1 VKLRNPLIA
10 VPRRAWG
17 AAVVGCIALCAA
29 LALAGTSALASARST
44 KAPTK
49 SPTPVSL
56 TAGTADQSA
65 VGSPATQP
73 RLSAHASILIEEST
87 GQVLYASNAGA
98 ELPIASTTKLM
109 TALLTLEHVPRLSTM
124 FTAPEYYA
132 APGDS
137 QIGLVPG
144 ERMSVH
150 DLLLAL
156 LIPSAD
162 DAAQDL
168 AYNIGGHSVARFVG
182 MMNAQAR
189 ELGLTQTHY
198 STPSGLD
205 TPGNYSSATDLVKLS
220 VYLLEHYPWFKS
232 AVKLQHAVLKTG
244 SHPRYVV
251 STDTLL
257 SEVPWINGVKTGH
270 TADAGYVLVGSGT
283 RDGMTLVSA
292 VLGTDSEASRDA
304 NTLALLHFGF
314 SNFRLEHPVVSGG
327 VLARPTVSES
337 PGERVDVLATAGVS
351 EMVARTARLTTRVD
365 VPRQLAGPLPDHALV
380 GTAVVSDGA
389 HVLARVPVELSRAL
403 PAVSE
408 LTIVGRFFSRP
419 TTLVLLVLLI
429 GGASVLVRRRRGG
442 GRPQPTT
449 QVAEIGA
456 PQASA
461 PEPAAVAA
469 AVPGQEAADERAA
482 ALERA
487 ATAERSAAAE
497 RERRR
502 AEREARRRASD
513 GDPARSSAR
522 DRA

>member
-1 VKLRNPLIA
+1 MGVDRPA
-10 VPRRAWG
+10 RS
-17 AAVVGCIALCAA
+17 AAVLVVIGLCAA
-29 LALAGTSALASARST
+29 LAFAGTSAVASSR
-44 KAPTK
+44 APIA
-49 SPTPVSL
+49 PPPVL
-56 TAGTADQSA
+56 PTAGTAAQSA

-73 RLSAHASILIEEST
+73 QLTARAAILIEEST
-87 GQVLYASNAGA
+87 GQVLYASNADA

-109 TALLTLEHVPRLSTM
+109 TALLTLEHVHRLSTM
-124 FTAPEYYA
+124 FTAPDYTA
-132 APGDS
+132 AESDS
-137 QIGLVPG
+137 QIGLMPG

-162 DAAQDL
+162 DAAEDL
-168 AYNIGGHSVARFVG
+168 AYNIGGHSVGRFIG

-189 ELGLTQTHY
+189 ELGLTDTHY

-205 TPGNYSSATDLVKLS
+205 TPGNYSSARDLVKLS
-220 VYLLEHYPWFKS
+220 VYLLEHYPWFRS
-232 AVKLQHAVLKTG
+232 AVKLQHAELRTG

-314 SNFRLEHPVVSGG
+314 SNFRLEHPIVSGS
-327 VLARPTVSES
+327 VVARPTVSES
-337 PGERVDVLATAGVS
+337 PGVRVDVLATAGVS
-351 EMVARTARLTTRVD
+351 ETVARTARLTTRVD
-365 VPRQLAGPLPDHALV
+365 VPRQLAGPLADHALV
-380 GTAVVSDGA
+380 GSVVVSDG
-389 HVLARVPVELSRAL
+389 HQVVARVPVELSRAL

-408 LTIVGRFFSRP
+408 LTIVGRFLVRP

-442 GRPQPTT
+442 RRPRPTANA
-449 QVAEIGA
+449 VGID
-456 PQASA
+456 A
-461 PEPAAVAA
+461 PEPTGPEFATVAG
-469 AVPGQEAADERAA
+469 PEAADERIGAHEQAA
-482 ALERA
+482 A
-487 ATAERSAAAE
+487 AERLAAAE

-502 AEREARRRASD
+502 AEREARRRAGD
-513 GDPARSSAR
+513 GDAARSSAR
-522 DRA
+522 DSA